1 MDAPPP
7 IPPRP
12 SGYELRGPVNPSLP
26 PRPSPS
32 GQQQFRQ
39 VPDVPPPPP
48 RPHTIRQPMTW
59 GPLSNL
65 DGTATPLMMALLA
78 AFFARLDS
86 RGTGTITPETL
97 SAFLDVHGFLGGDN
111 VWKSNLAP
119 NVMFQP
125 EDLADFELKAAC
137 EAWSFE
143 HRVAVRNPGR
153 PQLPYGGMPML
164 TLQGFTD
171 MMAVEHA
178 SDPELA
184 WRGINAA
191 LRYYDVW
198 RELGPLPREC
208 LLPGTGPPIEVQR
221 RIEQAGARARRTAA
235 ERIEANRVKHALQAQ
250 GRRNAEELA
259 GDYYYVR
266 RDYY

>member
-39 VPDVPPPPP
+39 VPGVPPPPT
-48 RPHTIRQPMTW
+48 RPHTVRQPMTW

-65 DGTATPLMMALLA
+65 DGTATPLMVALLA
-78 AFFARLDS
+78 AFFASLDS
-86 RGTGTITPETL
+86 RG
-97 SAFLDVHGFLGGDN
+97 
-111 VWKSNLAP
+111 KSNLVP

-164 TLQGFTD
+164 TLRGFTD

-178 SDPELA
+178 ADPELA

-198 RELGPLPREC
+198 TELGPLPREC
-208 LLPGTGPPIEVQR
+208 LLPGPGPPIEVQR
-221 RIEQAGARARRTAA
+221 RIEQAGARTRRTAA

-266 RDYY
+266 RDYC